1 MRLYSFVNYYLSD
14 IQRGIQTAHVVQE
27 LNNKYNNK
35 FHEGLQSKTLLHEWG
50 NYHKTIIVLNGKNS
64 ANLRNI
70 LSVCDSVGF
79 KYPYAH
85 FNEDEQSLDCALTC
99 VGIVVPEHIIEM
111 ASSIKTTTYVGANEM
126 DIQLAT
132 FISNHN
138 LA

>member
-1 MRLYSFVNYYLSD
+1 MRLYTFVNYYLSD

-35 FHEGLQSKTLLHEWG
+35 RYEGLSHKKLLQEWG
-50 NYHKTIIVLNGKNS
+50 ENHKTIIVLNGKNS
-64 ANLRNI
+64 ENLRNI
-70 LSVCDSVGF
+70 LAACDSIGF
-79 KYPYAH
+79 QYPYAQ

-111 ASSIKTTTYVGANEM
+111 SNSIKTTTYVGANEL

-132 FISNHN
+132 IISSHN